1 MSLPVVAIVG
11 RPNVGKSSLLNQLA
25 RERVSI
31 VDPTPGVTR
40 DRVSTVCAEGDVYF
54 ELVDTGGYG
63 IEDVDDLTEHVEH
76 QIAQAVATAAL
87 VLFVTDVRAGVTPL
101 DQEVASLLRRSP
113 CSVQLVV
120 NKCDSQDLD
129 PLASEFHRLGFG
141 SPLCVSAAHRRGRQ
155 DLIEIIIDRLGDL
168 GSTEPPEPVMKVAVV
183 GKRNVG
189 KSTFVNALVGEQRVI
204 VSEVPGTTRDAV
216 DVTFEKDG
224 RQLVAI
230 DTAGVRKRTKMADN
244 IELYSVARSVRSIR
258 RADVVLFLIDAAV
271 PVGQVDKRLARYI
284 AEEYRPCI
292 LVINKWD
299 LARGQAAAE
308 DYGDY
313 LSKVMPELDY
323 APLTFVTASTGKN
336 VDATID
342 LATNLFKQARTRVGT
357 GRLNQILADALEGHK
372 PVRQRGEK
380 APKVFYA
387 TQAGTA
393 PPTIVLFV
401 NDPRRISTN
410 YRRFLLNRLRER
422 LPFPEIP
429 IRLFLRPRRT
439 A

>member
-1 MSLPVVAIVG
+1 M
-11 RPNVGKSSLLNQLA
+11 
-25 RERVSI
+25 
-31 VDPTPGVTR
+31 
-40 DRVSTVCAEGDVYF
+40 
-54 ELVDTGGYG
+54 
-63 IEDVDDLTEHVEH
+63 
-76 QIAQAVATAAL
+76 
-87 VLFVTDVRAGVTPL
+87 
-101 DQEVASLLRRSP
+101 
-113 CSVQLVV
+113 
-120 NKCDSQDLD
+120 
-129 PLASEFHRLGFG
+129 
-141 SPLCVSAAHRRGRQ
+141 
-155 DLIEIIIDRLGDL
+155 
-168 GSTEPPEPVMKVAVV
+168 
-183 GKRNVG
+183 
-189 KSTFVNALVGEQRVI
+189 VGEQRVI